1 MFLVLKVI
9 AVEPL
14 AGISLSYDKNTCDR
28 LSTCQNNGPRISDP
42 TDRDDTQINLLNI
55 NGI

>member
-14 AGISLSYDKNTCDR
+14 AGISLSCDR
-28 LSTCQNNGPRISDP
+28 QSTCQNNGPRISDP